1 MENQNHHVPISN
13 LVWQATQFIS
23 EQGYSASSLY
33 HYNRIWRHLL
43 DYANQKN
50 QDHFTLGLGLDF
62 LKEAKGISSP
72 ELLTKGERA
81 KLRPIKV
88 LHDIMYG
95 NIPSRKYMAVPIY
108 IPQQFRN
115 AYGDYQSY
123 LFQKGQRARTV
134 ETKVSR
140 IKVFFE
146 YLDNCETNKLY
157 DLSFKDIIGFYR
169 FLREKYAPNAISNI
183 QFTLRDFLRYAE
195 DSGITKQG
203 CASYIQRVHCNNDER
218 LPSFYTPEETNR
230 ILQAVDRTCAE
241 GKRDYAI
248 LLIAIRLGIRSID
261 ICRLSIPNIQWND
274 DTIVFCQS
282 KTGNYQK
289 LPMTEEIKYVLAD
302 YLKNGRPHTNNDTLF
317 VRCFAPYDAFSTG
330 SSLYRI
336 LNKYMDASAI
346 NTEGKHHGMHSMRH
360 SLSSSLLS
368 AGTPLPIITG
378 ILGHSSTK
386 TTTRYLWMDTEQL
399 RMVALEVP
407 YERE

>member
-1 MENQNHHVPISN
+1 MENQNHHAPISN

-23 EQGYSASSLY
+23 KQGYSASSLY

-43 DYANQKN
+43 DYADQKN
-50 QDHFTLGLGLDF
+50 QNHFTLGLGMDY
-62 LKEAKGISSP
+62 LKEVEGISSL

-88 LHDIMYG
+88 IHDIMCG
-95 NIPSRKYMAVPIY
+95 NIPSRKYLAMPIY
-108 IPQQFRN
+108 IPLQFRDT
-115 AYGDYQSY
+115 YDDYQSY
-123 LFQKGQRARTV
+123 LLQRGQKARTV
-134 ETKVSR
+134 ATKVSR

-146 YLDNCETNKLY
+146 YLDNDETNKLY
-157 DLSFKDIIGFYR
+157 DLGFKDIIDFYR
-169 FLREKYAPNAISNI
+169 VLKEKYALKAISNI

-195 DSGITKQG
+195 DFGITKRG
-203 CASYIQRVHCNNDER
+203 CSSYIQRIQSNDDER
-218 LPSFYTPEETNR
+218 LPSFYTPEETNK
-230 ILQAVDRTCAE
+230 ILQAVDRTCAK

-248 LLIAIRLGIRSID
+248 LLIAIRLGIRSGD
-261 ICRLSIPNIQWND
+261 ICRLSILNIQWND

-289 LPMTEEIKYVLAD
+289 LPMTEEIKYALAD
-302 YLKNGRPHTNNDTLF
+302 YLKNGRPHTKNDTLF
-317 VRCFAPYDAFSTG
+317 VRCFAPYDPFTTG

-336 LNKYMDASAI
+336 LNKYMVTSAI
-346 NTEGKHHGMHSMRH
+346 STEGKRHGMHSMRH

-368 AGTPLPIITG
+368 EGTPLPVITG

-386 TTTRYLWMDTEQL
+386 TTNRYLWMDTEQL
-399 RMVALEVP
+399 RMVSLEVP